1 MKILAIRG
9 CNIAS
14 LEGEFEIDF
23 TSEPL
28 NDTGLY
34 VITGPTG
41 AGKST
46 ILDILSVA
54 LYDSIPRLEGKQK
67 IGMKDGKDNLIF
79 VTSPATLLRKGTASG
94 YAEVDF
100 RGVDGKN
107 YRSRWSVK
115 KAREKIDGKIQ
126 TPVRSLLN
134 ITDNKE
140 SKGTSSTI
148 LAETEKAI
156 GLSYAQFVQSVL
168 LAQGEF
174 SSFLKSKD
182 NERAEIL
189 EKLTGT
195 DIYSKI
201 SKKIFQKTRDAAKEL
216 DIVKSKMGDIK
227 ILTEEECNLLSD
239 ESKKLEVGLEYEKR
253 IRENL
258 DTIVCAHNA
267 NKELFQKL
275 SFSKAKLNEITE
287 ELEKFAPQRKKL
299 ELADSNAGLISI
311 YRSLIQREK
320 DLVLKKENKTKLESD
335 LTKLHIG
342 IDESE
347 KEIAKLKTDFS
358 EYIKG
363 EADFLRKIKM
373 CRSLDSEIK
382 IITSKVEEVSKQ
394 INSLNVQIVAG
405 KKNISEYQQIV
416 ASDATKKDKLEQ
428 WVAENVSRQKVA
440 ENVNLIVS
448 NLQNCKE
455 YQSVADKAL
464 QKIKEEAKRIDL
476 LKSQK
481 TDLLARKV
489 KENDKILILKKEY
502 SGLAEELKK
511 TDIEDLRSKLEK
523 YRKEQIFFSE
533 FIQLKDNFIQQQET
547 KENKVLLLKTA
558 TESLNSNIK
567 TLTQFQNSLTNK
579 DGALRQQKEI
589 IDELSLALSSNIKEM
604 RTHLEDG
611 KDCPLCGS
619 KHHPYADKQND
630 ILSDVFSKAKGKY
643 EEINNEVNALNQN
656 IAKIKSDND
665 HLERSINETEKEI
678 ISLNR
683 KEEEIIKSVSDNVL
697 SERYDFKIVS
707 YQFLK
712 EESHKIDRSVEY
724 LVPEIT
730 KWEISTDKINKL
742 KDNVSATE
750 LLILNLTNDIANND
764 NEDKLSL
771 NLIKTQNEII
781 DSGNKSIEKSLLTID
796 GFFSSNVWRDNWKD
810 NSDLFVSK
818 IQNFSEKWNETNKT
832 ILNLEAEISKNKALI
847 SKEEKSCENLEKE
860 LNVRNLESQK
870 YQKESDDLTVNRK
883 DLLGD
888 NKADDVEAE
897 YYRIK
902 ENKTKVIQ
910 HKSEILQN
918 QQNGFA
924 SLSGTMAEIEKTILN
939 IIKDIETEKQN
950 INDGINSANKD
961 KDEDNHIFIDN
972 IIYISSV
979 SPEELSDIREKDNEI
994 KKNLIKAETDVEND
1008 NKYLVENERR
1018 TKSLISDF
1026 KISVSENDSYREFIN
1041 NEISD
1046 YTDTDSIL
1054 STIKIISGFI
1064 GEKESRLN
1072 LIKAELI
1079 SNNNNKV
1086 HLESVIKECEIKQD
1100 KYAEWSILNNEI
1112 GSQNGDKFKRIAQ
1125 QYTLDMLLRN
1135 ANVQISKIAPRY
1147 RLERIDDS
1155 LALQVIDRE
1164 MCDQIRSVHS
1174 LSGGETFLVS
1184 LTLALA
1190 LSSLSTKNINI
1201 ESLFIDEGFGTLD
1214 SETLNIVM
1222 DALDALRLQGR
1233 KVGIITHVKE
1243 MTEKI
1248 PVKILINKERNGS
1261 SSVTVEG

>member
-1 MKILAIRG
+1 M
-9 CNIAS
+9 
-14 LEGEFEIDF
+14 
-23 TSEPL
+23 
-28 NDTGLY
+28 
-34 VITGPTG
+34 
-41 AGKST
+41 
-46 ILDILSVA
+46 
-54 LYDSIPRLEGKQK
+54 
-67 IGMKDGKDNLIF
+67 
-79 VTSPATLLRKGTASG
+79 
-94 YAEVDF
+94 
-100 RGVDGKN
+100 
-107 YRSRWSVK
+107 
-115 KAREKIDGKIQ
+115 
-126 TPVRSLLN
+126 
-134 ITDNKE
+134 
-140 SKGTSSTI
+140 
-148 LAETEKAI
+148 
-156 GLSYAQFVQSVL
+156 
-168 LAQGEF
+168 
-174 SSFLKSKD
+174 
-182 NERAEIL
+182 
-189 EKLTGT
+189 
-195 DIYSKI
+195 
-201 SKKIFQKTRDAAKEL
+201 
-216 DIVKSKMGDIK
+216 
-227 ILTEEECNLLSD
+227 
-239 ESKKLEVGLEYEKR
+239 
-253 IRENL
+253 
-258 DTIVCAHNA
+258 
-267 NKELFQKL
+267 
-275 SFSKAKLNEITE
+275 
-287 ELEKFAPQRKKL
+287 
-299 ELADSNAGLISI
+299 
-311 YRSLIQREK
+311 
-320 DLVLKKENKTKLESD
+320 
-335 LTKLHIG
+335 
-342 IDESE
+342 
-347 KEIAKLKTDFS
+347 
-358 EYIKG
+358 
-363 EADFLRKIKM
+363 
-373 CRSLDSEIK
+373 
-382 IITSKVEEVSKQ
+382 
-394 INSLNVQIVAG
+394 
-405 KKNISEYQQIV
+405 
-416 ASDATKKDKLEQ
+416 
-428 WVAENVSRQKVA
+428 
-440 ENVNLIVS
+440 
-448 NLQNCKE
+448 
-455 YQSVADKAL
+455 
-464 QKIKEEAKRIDL
+464 
-476 LKSQK
+476 
-481 TDLLARKV
+481 
-489 KENDKILILKKEY
+489 
-502 SGLAEELKK
+502 
-511 TDIEDLRSKLEK
+511 
-523 YRKEQIFFSE
+523 
-533 FIQLKDNFIQQQET
+533 
-547 KENKVLLLKTA
+547 
-558 TESLNSNIK
+558 
-567 TLTQFQNSLTNK
+567 
-579 DGALRQQKEI
+579 
-589 IDELSLALSSNIKEM
+589 
-604 RTHLEDG
+604 
-611 KDCPLCGS
+611 
-619 KHHPYADKQND
+619 
-630 ILSDVFSKAKGKY
+630 
-643 EEINNEVNALNQN
+643 
-656 IAKIKSDND
+656 
-665 HLERSINETEKEI
+665 
-678 ISLNR
+678 
-683 KEEEIIKSVSDNVL
+683 
-697 SERYDFKIVS
+697 
-707 YQFLK
+707 
-712 EESHKIDRSVEY
+712 
-724 LVPEIT
+724 
-730 KWEISTDKINKL
+730 
-742 KDNVSATE
+742 
-750 LLILNLTNDIANND
+750 
-764 NEDKLSL
+764 
-771 NLIKTQNEII
+771 
-781 DSGNKSIEKSLLTID
+781 
-796 GFFSSNVWRDNWKD
+796 
-810 NSDLFVSK
+810 
-818 IQNFSEKWNETNKT
+818 
-832 ILNLEAEISKNKALI
+832 
-847 SKEEKSCENLEKE
+847 
-860 LNVRNLESQK
+860 ESQK